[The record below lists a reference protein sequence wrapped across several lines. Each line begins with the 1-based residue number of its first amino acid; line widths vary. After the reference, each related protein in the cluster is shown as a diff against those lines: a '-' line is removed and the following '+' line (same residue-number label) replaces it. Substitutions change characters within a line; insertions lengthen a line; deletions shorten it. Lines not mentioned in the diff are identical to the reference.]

1 METAIKLSALA
12 VLGLFF
18 IVTAHGRHLRRLQII
33 GLAGGWLT
41 LTGALASP
49 LDELAESSLSAH
61 MLQHEILI
69 LVAAPLLALGRTHH
83 LLLAVLPRSRR
94 GGLWHD
100 VRSMRVS
107 TAIACILHAI
117 AIWIWHLPALY
128 QAAAAQPFVHIAQH
142 ASFLGTALLFWC
154 AVLDRRRRYGAAAL
168 YTFAT
173 SAHTGLLGVLM
184 FITPHPW
191 YPSYGTGAAALHD
204 QQLAGLIM
212 WIPGGAVLAFI
223 GVCLL
228 WYWLRDIERR
238 TLIRERLVVIS
249 NHAPRVLAIS
259 VILVGAAALLEACQD
274 AKATAVALTGGNPAD
289 GQLAIQKYG
298 CWTCHT
304 IPGIAGANGV
314 IGPPL
319 DKVASRAYIAGRPN
333 SPQQLI
339 DWIRHPQE
347 VRRPTPMPD
356 MGVTERDARDI
367 AAYLYTLL

>member
-1 METAIKLSALA
+1 
-12 VLGLFF
+12 
-18 IVTAHGRHLRRLQII
+18 
-33 GLAGGWLT
+33 
-41 LTGALASP
+41 
-49 LDELAESSLSAH
+49 
-61 MLQHEILI
+61 
-69 LVAAPLLALGRTHH
+69 
-83 LLLAVLPRSRR
+83 
-94 GGLWHD
+94 
-100 VRSMRVS
+100 
-107 TAIACILHAI
+107 
-117 AIWIWHLPALY
+117 
-128 QAAAAQPFVHIAQH
+128 
-142 ASFLGTALLFWC
+142 
-154 AVLDRRRRYGAAAL
+154 
-168 YTFAT
+168 
-173 SAHTGLLGVLM
+173 
-184 FITPHPW
+184 
-191 YPSYGTGAAALHD
+191 
-204 QQLAGLIM
+204 M
-212 WIPGGAVLAFI
+212 WIPGGAVLAFT

-259 VILVGAAALLEACQD
+259 AILVGATALLEACQD

-333 SPQQLI
+333 NPQQLI

>member
-1 METAIKLSALA
+1 METVITASALA

-18 IVTAHGRHLRRLQII
+18 IVAARSRHLRRLQFV
-33 GLAGGWLT
+33 GLAGGWLA
-41 LTGALASP
+41 LTGALATP
-49 LDELAESSLSAH
+49 LDELAETSLSAH

-69 LVAAPLLALGRTHH
+69 LVAAPLLALGRAHH

-107 TAIACILHAI
+107 TAIACILHAL

-128 QAAAAQPFVHIAQH
+128 QAAAAQPLLHIAQH

-154 AVLDRRRRYGAAAL
+154 TVLDRRPQYGAAAL

-212 WIPGGAVLAFI
+212 WIPGGAVLAFT

-228 WYWLRDIERR
+228 WYWLRDMERR

-259 VILVGAAALLEACQD
+259 AILVGATALLEACQD